1 MQCSLRKAIRDTR
14 RRTCEYVWA
23 IGATEMTTETTVY
36 IGILAVCLIASG
48 FFSGSET
55 ALIGISRERVHQL
68 AGLGPRGQRL
78 EQLVSDPERMLSTLL
93 VANNAV
99 NVLSASVATI
109 LFVSL
114 IGETWGPWVATAFMT
129 ALLLVFGEITPKTI
143 AARYPEEF
151 SLRVAGTIWKLSI
164 VLAPIASF
172 FSGITKVLLR
182 LLRIDSGNGADSV
195 TEDDIRALAELGLR
209 GGHIEDAEREIIDA
223 VFNLADRS
231 VRDVM
236 TPRLDIVTLSLPLS
250 ATEIRKAV
258 AQTGHSR
265 FPVAPGD
272 LDELTGIVHVK
283 DLLQH
288 PDGDTDRD
296 LSSLIRPPA
305 YVPETMSILDTLE
318 DMRAR
323 RNGMAVVVDEHGGV
337 EGIVTI
343 KDLVSELVG
352 ELQDEYD
359 DGEPTAMPVSA
370 GQWIV
375 DGRLDLEDLAETIE
389 RELPE
394 GPYSTVGGFIMALFE
409 KVPDEGDQVTAD
421 GMQYT
426 VLSMDRQ
433 RVDSIRVESSS

>member
-1 MQCSLRKAIRDTR
+1 
-14 RRTCEYVWA
+14 
-23 IGATEMTTETTVY
+23 MTSTTFVY
-36 IGILAVCLIASG
+36 IGILAVCTVLSG

-68 AGLGPRGQRL
+68 ATLGPRGRRL
-78 EQLVSDPERMLSTLL
+78 EQLVSDPGRMLSTLL

-99 NVLSASVATI
+99 NVLSATVATI

-114 IGETWGPWVATAFMT
+114 IGETWGPWVSTGFMT
-129 ALLLVFGEITPKTI
+129 ALLLIFGEITPKTI
-143 AARYPEEF
+143 AARYPEAF

-172 FSGITKVLLR
+172 FSAITRVILKMLG
-182 LLRIDSGNGADSV
+182 IDSGDDASSV
-195 TEDDIRALAELGLR
+195 TEDDIRALAELGHR

-250 ATEIRKAV
+250 AEGIRRAV
-258 AQTGHSR
+258 AETGHSR
-265 FPVAPGD
+265 FPVSPGD

-288 PDGDTDRD
+288 PDDEAGWN
-296 LSSLIRPPA
+296 LNSLIRPPA

-359 DGEPTAMPVSA
+359 SGEPAAVTVSA
-370 GQWIV
+370 GQWVV
-375 DGRLDLEDLAETIE
+375 DGRLDIDDLTEAIDHQ
-389 RELPE
+389 LPE

-409 KVPDEGDQVTAD
+409 KVPDEGDQVTAN
-421 GMQYT
+421 GMRYT

-433 RVDSIRVESSS
+433 RVDSIRVERIS

>member
-1 MQCSLRKAIRDTR
+1 
-14 RRTCEYVWA
+14 
-23 IGATEMTTETTVY
+23 MTTETFVY
-36 IGILAVCLIASG
+36 LGILAVCTVASG

-68 AGLGPRGQRL
+68 ASLGHRGQRL

-114 IGETWGPWVATAFMT
+114 IGATWGPWVATAFMT
-129 ALLLVFGEITPKTI
+129 AVLLIFGEITPKTI

-151 SLRVAGTIWKLSI
+151 SLRVAGTIWNLSI

-172 FSGITKVLLR
+172 FSAITKGILKMLG
-182 LLRIDSGNGADSV
+182 INSNGDASTV
-195 TEDDIRALAELGLR
+195 TEDDIRALAELGHR

-236 TPRLDIVTLSLPLS
+236 TPRLEIVTLPLPLS
-250 ATEIRKAV
+250 GKMLRQAV
-258 AQTGHSR
+258 ADTGHSR
-265 FPVAPGD
+265 FPVSPED

-288 PDGDTDRD
+288 PESSEDD
-296 LSSLIRPPA
+296 LNSLIKPPI
-305 YVPETMSILDTLE
+305 YVPETMSILNTLQ

-323 RNGMAVVVDEHGGV
+323 RYGMAVVVDEHGGV

-359 DGEPTAMPVSA
+359 SREPVALAIGSN
-370 GQWIV
+370 QWVV
-375 DGRLDLEDLAETIE
+375 DGRLDIEDLAETTQ
-389 RELPE
+389 RDLPD

-409 KVPDEGDQVTAD
+409 KVPDEGDKVSAD
-421 GMQYT
+421 GMRYT

-433 RVDSIRVESSS
+433 RVDSIRVERIS

>member
-1 MQCSLRKAIRDTR
+1 MTADT
-14 RRTCEYVWA
+14 A
-23 IGATEMTTETTVY
+23 VY
-36 IGILAVCLIASG
+36 LGILAVCTISSG

-68 AGLGPRGQRL
+68 AALGPRGQRL

-99 NVLSASVATI
+99 NVLSASIATI

-114 IGETWGPWVATAFMT
+114 IGATWGPWVATAFMT

-151 SLRVAGTIWKLSI
+151 SLRVAPTIWKLSI
-164 VLAPIASF
+164 VLAPVASF
-172 FSGITKVLLR
+172 FSGITKVILR
-182 LLRIDSGNGADSV
+182 MLRIDSDNGGSSV
-195 TEDDIRALAELGLR
+195 TEDDIRALADLGHR
-209 GGHIEDAEREIIDA
+209 GGHIEEAEREIIDA
-223 VFNLADRS
+223 VFSLADRS

-236 TPRLDIVTLSLPLS
+236 TPRLEIVTLSLPLS
-250 ATEIRKAV
+250 ARAIRRAV
-258 AQTGHSR
+258 AETGHSR
-265 FPVAPGD
+265 FPVSPVD

-288 PDGDTDRD
+288 PQDTEKD
-296 LSSLIRPPA
+296 LSSLIRPPT
-305 YVPETMSILDTLE
+305 YVPETMSILDTLQ

-323 RNGMAVVVDEHGGV
+323 RSGMAVVVDEHGGV

-359 DGEPTAMPVSA
+359 SGEPAAVALSKGMWV
-370 GQWIV
+370 V
-375 DGRLDLEDLAETIE
+375 DGRLDIEDMEETIA

-409 KVPDEGDQVTAD
+409 KVPNEGDQTTAD
-421 GMQYT
+421 GMRYT

-433 RVDSIRVESSS
+433 RVDSIRVESLS